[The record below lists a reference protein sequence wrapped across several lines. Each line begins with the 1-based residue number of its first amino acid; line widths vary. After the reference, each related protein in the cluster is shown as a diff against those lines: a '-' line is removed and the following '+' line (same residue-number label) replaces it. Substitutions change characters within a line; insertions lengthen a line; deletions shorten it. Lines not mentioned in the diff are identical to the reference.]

1 MSEQREEESKE
12 KEVVQDVE
20 AKEEGK
26 ESGTPLNGDSS
37 DSKKR
42 KEGAEDYGQA
52 VVKKRALPGEDDGAQ
67 VSTQASAQADGAVE
81 VRVEEKEEENDEG
94 DEEDEEEEDVDDDDE
109 NDDDEEEEDEE
120 EEDVDDDDENDDDE
134 EEEDEEEEDVDDDDE
149 NDDDEE
155 EEDDEDEEDE
165 DEDDDD
171 ENNDEEEDEGDDDDD
186 DDEGEDERDAL
197 EDGADEDPYL
207 LKDATYIQKNELWR
221 NRQRVLIVR
230 SPLKKKNCKSFVE
243 NLKLLLP
250 HHKTESKWNKKAKKT
265 DLCDISYSRN
275 CNNIIFFDIKK
286 KRYCLW
292 ICKNKTG
299 PSLYFEIL
307 DYIPLHSLLFSG
319 NCLLYSRPLLIFSK
333 PFDELEHLK
342 LIKEVFI
349 QVFGTPNYHPLSK
362 PFYDHCYSFVH
373 VNNLIYFRHYQIM
386 PITLA
391 DSNNVNKQ
399 KLVEIGPKFTLHI
412 IRIFE
417 ECFRGRVL
425 YENVKYKNYVSPQQM
440 RMEKNVHKKMENL
453 KKKKKLFK
461 RMKSI
466 RTPIKMDIDF

>member
-42 KEGAEDYGQA
+42 KEGAEDYRQA

-134 EEEDEEEEDVDDDDE
+134 EEED
-149 NDDDEE
+149 
-155 EEDDEDEEDE
+155 DEDEEDE

-171 ENNDEEEDEGDDDDD
+171 ENNDEEEDEGDDDDDD

>member
-134 EEEDEEEEDVDDDDE
+134 EEEDEGD
-149 NDDDEE
+149 
-155 EEDDEDEEDE
+155 
-165 DEDDDD
+165 
-171 ENNDEEEDEGDDDDD
+171 DDDDD

-453 KKKKKLFK
+453 IKKKKLFK

>member
-1 MSEQREEESKE
+1 MSEQREQESA
-12 KEVVQDVE
+12 EVVQVVE
-20 AKEEGK
+20 GDDEEN
-26 ESGTPLNGDSS
+26 ESCTPLNGDTS
-37 DSKKR
+37 DTKKR
-42 KEGAEDYGQA
+42 KGDEGDDDEDEEEDEHDDDDEGAE
-52 VVKKRALPGEDDGAQ
+52 EDDE
-67 VSTQASAQADGAVE
+67 D
-81 VRVEEKEEENDEG
+81 DEG
-94 DEEDEEEEDVDDDDE
+94 DEEDEYNEEDDEGDEDDDDDE
-109 NDDDEEEEDEE
+109 DDDK
-120 EEDVDDDDENDDDE
+120 DDDDEKDDD
-134 EEEDEEEEDVDDDDE
+134 DDMDGDDDGKDDDDE
-149 NDDDEE
+149 D
-155 EEDDEDEEDE
+155 EDE

-171 ENNDEEEDEGDDDDD
+171 EDEDD
-186 DDEGEDERDAL
+186 DDEDEEDDDEQEKEEDDNDERDSHN
-197 EDGADEDPYL
+197 DGADEDPYM

-250 HHKTESKWNKKAKKT
+250 HHKTESKWNKKAKKS

-333 PFDELEHLK
+333 AFDELEHLK

-417 ECFRGRVL
+417 ECFKGRVL

-440 RMEKNVHKKMENL
+440 RMQKNAHKKMNNL
-453 KKKKKLFK
+453 KKKKNMSK
-461 RMKSI
+461 RVKFI

>member
-94 DEEDEEEEDVDDDDE
+94 
-109 NDDDEEEEDEE
+109 EEEDEE

-134 EEEDEEEEDVDDDDE
+134 EEEDE
-149 NDDDEE
+149 
-155 EEDDEDEEDE
+155 EDEEDE

>member
-1 MSEQREEESKE
+1 MNEQREEESE
-12 KEVVQDVE
+12 EVVHVVE
-20 AKEEGK
+20 ARDEDK
-26 ESGTPLNGDSS
+26 ESCTPLNGHTGDT
-37 DSKKR
+37 KKR
-42 KEGAEDYGQA
+42 KEGEEDYEQV
-52 VVKKRALPGEDDGAQ
+52 VVKKRAPPSEDAN
-67 VSTQASAQADGAVE
+67 AEADGAVE
-81 VRVEEKEEENDEG
+81 VQVEEEEEVDNNVNGEEENDEV
-94 DEEDEEEEDVDDDDE
+94 DEEEVDE
-109 NDDDEEEEDEE
+109 NDNEGEKEVDENKDDDEE
-120 EEDVDDDDENDDDE
+120 DDDE
-134 EEEDEEEEDVDDDDE
+134 EDDEEEHDDEEHDDEDDDE
-149 NDDDEE
+149 DDE
-155 EEDDEDEEDE
+155 EEDDEEEDDEE
-165 DEDDDD
+165 EDDDD
-171 ENNDEEEDEGDDDDD
+171 RDGLDDD
-186 DDEGEDERDAL
+186 
-197 EDGADEDPYL
+197 ADEDPYM

-250 HHKTESKWNKKAKKT
+250 HHKTESKWNKKAKKS

-299 PSLYFEIL
+299 PSLYFEVL

-342 LIKEVFI
+342 LIKELFI

-362 PFYDHCYSFVH
+362 PFYDHCYTFVH

-417 ECFRGRVL
+417 ECFKGRVL

-440 RMEKNVHKKMENL
+440 RMEKNAHKKMQNL
-453 KKKKKLFK
+453 KKKKNMFK